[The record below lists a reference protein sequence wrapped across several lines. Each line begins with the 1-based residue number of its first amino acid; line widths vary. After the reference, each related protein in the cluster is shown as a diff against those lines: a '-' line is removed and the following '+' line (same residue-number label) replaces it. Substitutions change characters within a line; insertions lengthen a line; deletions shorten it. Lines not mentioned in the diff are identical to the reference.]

1 MPKFKKNMTVNM
13 KKTLSIP
20 NKRSAPSQRKPAPDP
35 AFESIAELVASLRTL
50 QQQAAAAYAPVVYDL
65 IARRSRD
72 KKEIEHTLD
81 HLLDCACIP
90 EGLALFKALCRHYH
104 GIDPAATATYV
115 YAYRD
120 LWDSEEPQPQEV
132 VS

>member
-1 MPKFKKNMTVNM
+1 MTVKM
-13 KKTLSIP
+13 KKTLSTP
-20 NKRSAPSQRKPAPDP
+20 NKRSAPSQRKLAPNP
-35 AFESIAELVASLRTL
+35 AFESIAKLVVSLRTL
-50 QQQAAAAYAPVVYDL
+50 QQQAAVAYTPVVHDL

-72 KKEIEHTLD
+72 KKKIEHTLD

-120 LWDSEEPQPQEV
+120 LWDSEEAQSQEV
-132 VS
+132 AS